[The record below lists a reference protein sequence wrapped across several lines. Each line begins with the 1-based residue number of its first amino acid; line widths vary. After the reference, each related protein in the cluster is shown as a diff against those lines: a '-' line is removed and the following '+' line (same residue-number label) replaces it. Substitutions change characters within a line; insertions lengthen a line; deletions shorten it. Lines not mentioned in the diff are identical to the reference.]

1 MVPLELVSLLMVT
14 LAARCESQQMR
25 EPPARWVYDGTPPPV
40 ISFLKQLWGAQRGPP
55 LAAPAPQE
63 PRPAAGARPPWYVQP
78 EGAGEAL
85 GLPRSPQRRIPR
97 QLSPQT
103 TGRGCQLGTCQTHH
117 LFNWLYHIGASDHK
131 DDSRKDMADP
141 MGLRSP
147 TALGGEPWPA
157 PGACPPP
164 PQHPLRAGLG
174 TAGVHG
180 APPRRDTAGAG
191 AAQHLCPERP
201 GTGREWGTA

>member
-14 LAARCESQQMR
+14 LAARCESQQMG
-25 EPPARWVYDGTPPPV
+25 EPPARWYPPPV

-141 MGLRSP
+141 MGYGRRRRWAGSP
-147 TALGGEPWPA
+147 GRHRGPA
-157 PGACPPP
+157 PR
-164 PQHPLRAGLG
+164 HHSTR
-174 TAGVHG
+174 
-180 APPRRDTAGAG
+180 
-191 AAQHLCPERP
+191 
-201 GTGREWGTA
+201 